1 MQDIILKNAL
11 VELGLPQD
19 EVASAINDF
28 KEVHMKDQ
36 WNKEYDCLDSDD
48 CNCPECGEYLL
59 AHMIGEARAM
69 FGDNVPDA
77 FDLLYSR
84 VEHYGKTHITNFNLD
99 RFTDQVNSA
108 DVNYKIRNGKA

>member
-11 VELGLPQD
+11 VELGLPQE
-19 EVASAINDF
+19 EVSIAINDF
-28 KEVHMKDQ
+28 KKVQMKDQ

-48 CNCPECGEYLL
+48 CNCPECEQDGL
-59 AHMIGEARAM
+59 AHIVGEARAM

-84 VEHYGKTHITNFNLD
+84 LEHYGKTHIKNFNLD
-99 RFTDQVNSA
+99 RFTAQVNLA
-108 DVNYKIRNGKA
+108 DVNYKVRNGEA

>member
-1 MQDIILKNAL
+1 
-11 VELGLPQD
+11 
-19 EVASAINDF
+19 
-28 KEVHMKDQ
+28 
-36 WNKEYDCLDSDD
+36 
-48 CNCPECGEYLL
+48 
-59 AHMIGEARAM
+59 M

>member
-1 MQDIILKNAL
+1 MLDKMLKNAL
-11 VELGLPQD
+11 NDMGLPDD
-19 EVASAINDF
+19 EVARSLNDF
-28 KEVHMKDQ
+28 KSVHMKDQ

-48 CNCPECGEYLL
+48 CNCPECEEEGL
-59 AHMIGEARAM
+59 AHIVGEARAM

-84 VEHYGKTHITNFNLD
+84 LEHYGKTHIENFNLD
-99 RFTDQVNSA
+99 RFTAQVNSA

>member
-1 MQDIILKNAL
+1 MLKQAL
-11 VELGLPQD
+11 SDMGLPDD
-19 EVASAINDF
+19 EVARSLNDF
-28 KEVHMKDQ
+28 KSVHMKDQ

-48 CNCPECGEYLL
+48 CNCPECEEEGL
-59 AHMIGEARAM
+59 AHIVGEARAM

-84 VEHYGKTHITNFNLD
+84 LELYGKTHIENFNLD
-99 RFTDQVNSA
+99 RFTAQVNSA